1 MIENNNYS
9 AKDIENVEAIN
20 AWLDERKLTKDGVER
35 VSAAALARM
44 SRVGA
49 STLSQIINGVYN
61 ASPSKLIEQVLS
73 AIRHTNEQEVDVIP
87 AVETTV
93 FKLVQTACMMARR
106 NRNFSVI
113 SFFVGTGKTFSLRHY
128 AKNNANTFLLEADAT
143 MTPQTIVKELARLI
157 IGHDAKGTNYELMR
171 TIVNE
176 LKNTDSLIV
185 LDEAET
191 VTPKQL
197 EILRRI
203 RDKANIG
210 VVISGT
216 EYLSSLIKPQH
227 GQFDQIR
234 SRTGF
239 WPELIKRI
247 TDDDIAALVQAGFP
261 DEDVPDDVIKR
272 MAQYSAGSARLLVEG
287 LISNMHTYRKEPV
300 LTVRFVDQVA
310 KQALSLKAND

>member
-1 MIENNNYS
+1 MIENSNYS

-20 AWLDERKLTKDGVER
+20 AWLDARKLTKDGVER

-73 AIRHTNEQEVDVIP
+73 AIRHTDEQEIDVIP

-113 SFFVGTGKTFSLRHY
+113 SFFVGTGKTFGLRYY
-128 AKNNANTFLLEADAT
+128 AKHNANTFMLEADPT

-157 IGHDAKGTNYELMR
+157 IGHDARGTNYELMKS
-171 TIVNE
+171 IVNE
-176 LKNTDSLIV
+176 LKNTDSLLI

-191 VTPKQL
+191 LTPKQL
-197 EILRRI
+197 HLLRRI

-210 VVISGT
+210 VVLAGT
-216 EYLSSLIKPQH
+216 EYLSPLIKPQQ

-247 TDDDIAALVQAGFP
+247 SDDDIAALVQAGFP

-272 MAQYSAGSARLLVEG
+272 MAQYSAGSARMLVEG
-287 LISNMHTYRKEPV
+287 LIANVQQYRKDQPLSV
-300 LTVRFVDQVA
+300 KLVDAVA
-310 KQALSLKAND
+310 KQALSLKPID